1 MFTTSFRPKTIS
13 TFNRPKVYRVHCDD
27 ELSRQSKKQIGCDAK
42 PPVQRV
48 CPYMVNPAERSLHLC
63 KFYSCTNILCLK
75 TTSSSMNHSLHED
88 VEHTFEFTH
97 DPQNCKK

>member
-1 MFTTSFRPKTIS
+1 MFTISSRPKTIS
-13 TFNRPKVYRVHCDD
+13 TFKRPKVYKVHCDD

-63 KFYSCTNILCLK
+63 KFYSCSNTLCLK
-75 TTSSSMNHSLHED
+75 NIYMNHSLRED
-88 VEHTFEFTH
+88 DKYTFEFTY